1 MKVLHIYKDYY
12 PPVIG
17 GIEKHINLLAHGLE
31 ERGIEVNVLVS
42 NTGTKLEREKING
55 ISVTKAPQLGRFA
68 SAPLNITFPF
78 LLRELGKKVDILH
91 FHFPNP
97 TGELSYLLSGLEHK
111 PVVSYHSDIIRQVNL
126 LKLYGPFLMKFLEKT
141 EIILVSSYNYLN
153 SSKWLMRF
161 RNKCKVIPYGHKLP
175 ALEFYPET
183 NRKIAA
189 LHQRYGSFILLFVG
203 RFRNYKGLH
212 ILIESMKKVKGKLL
226 LIGAGPI
233 GKTLRRQVAG
243 AKLDKKVFF
252 LGELPDQEMVLHLH
266 ACDIL
271 ILPSH
276 LRSEAFGFVQLEAMA
291 CGKPVI
297 STELKT
303 GTSFVNQNRKT
314 GLVIRPNDV
323 QALAEAINYLLANPE
338 IRENYGK
345 AGVERVEKYF
355 AMEKMV
361 DNIIEVYESILRG
374 QP

>member
-1 MKVLHIYKDYY
+1 V
-12 PPVIG
+12 
-17 GIEKHINLLAHGLE
+17 
-31 ERGIEVNVLVS
+31 
-42 NTGTKLEREKING
+42 
-55 ISVTKAPQLGRFA
+55 
-68 SAPLNITFPF
+68 
-78 LLRELGKKVDILH
+78 
-91 FHFPNP
+91 
-97 TGELSYLLSGLEHK
+97 
-111 PVVSYHSDIIRQVNL
+111 
-126 LKLYGPFLMKFLEKT
+126 KFLEKT

-175 ALEFYPET
+175 AFEFYPET
-183 NRKIAA
+183 NRKIFA
-189 LHQRYGSFILLFVG
+189 LHQRYGYSILLFVG

-226 LIGAGPI
+226 LIGAGPL
-233 GKTLRRQVAG
+233 GKTLRRQVTE

-291 CGKPVI
+291 CGKPVVC
-297 STELKT
+297 TELKT
-303 GTSFVNQNRKT
+303 GTSFANQNRKT

-338 IRENYGK
+338 IREQYGK
-345 AGVERVEKYF
+345 AGIERVEKYF
-355 AMEKMV
+355 SMEKML
-361 DNIIEVYESILRG
+361 DNIVEVYESILLG
-374 QP
+374 QS